1 MESSTTPPAR
11 RTGPA
16 RLVIADDHEMS
27 RTGMRGMLAS
37 EEGLEIVGEATTG
50 REAVS
55 LSRRLR
61 PDVVLMDIRMPDL
74 DGLAATRAVKQES
87 PGTCVIIVTMHEN
100 PEYLLEAFKAGAA
113 GYLLKDA
120 TRAEVVGTIWQA
132 LDGDALLNPALAT
145 RLLQRLAT
153 ETPRAKAPQ
162 VPLTPREAE
171 VLQLLSQG
179 RTNRQIAGELV
190 IAPGTAK
197 LYVERILGKLGV
209 SDRTQAA
216 VRAVELGLVT
226 PTPD

>member
-55 LSRRLR
+55 LCRRLR
-61 PDVVLMDIRMPDL
+61 PDVVLMDIRMPEL

-132 LDGDALLNPALAT
+132 LDGDALLNPGLAT

-162 VPLTPREAE
+162 VPLTPRESE
-171 VLQLLSQG
+171 VLQLLTQG

-226 PTPD
+226 PSPD

>member
-1 MESSTTPPAR
+1 
-11 RTGPA
+11 
-16 RLVIADDHEMS
+16 VIADDHEMS

-50 REAVS
+50 REAV
-55 LSRRLR
+55 LLCRRLR

-132 LDGDALLNPALAT
+132 LDGDALLNPGLAT

-153 ETPRAKAPQ
+153 ETRRAKAPQ
-162 VPLTPREAE
+162 GPLTPRESE
-171 VLQLLSQG
+171 GLQLLTQG

-226 PTPD
+226 PTPE